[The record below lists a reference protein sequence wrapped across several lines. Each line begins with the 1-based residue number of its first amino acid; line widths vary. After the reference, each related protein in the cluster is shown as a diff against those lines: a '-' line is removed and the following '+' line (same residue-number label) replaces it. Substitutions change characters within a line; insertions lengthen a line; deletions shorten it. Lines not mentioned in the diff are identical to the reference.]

1 MVICGKNAVSVP
13 TFRGVNQV
21 SVDAKGRMAMP
32 SRYRQLLHGHC
43 DGQLVITA
51 DCDGCLLVYPL
62 PQWPEIESQL
72 MKLPN
77 FSKQVR
83 FLQRIVLGY
92 ATECAMDAHGRFLL
106 PPPLREFAHIGKQ
119 AALIGQGA
127 KFELWD
133 YQSWSKQRDIW
144 MKEESDTKDV
154 HEVLEK
160 VRL

>member
-1 MVICGKNAVSVP
+1 MPVP
-13 TFRGVNQV
+13 TFRGVNQI

-32 SRYRQLLHGHC
+32 SRHRQLLQDYC

-62 PQWPEIESQL
+62 PQWSEIESQL

-83 FLQRIVLGY
+83 FMQRIVLGY
-92 ATECAMDAHGRFLL
+92 ATECAMDSHGRFLL
-106 PPPLREFAHIGKQ
+106 PPPLREFSHINKQ
-119 AALIGQGA
+119 AILIGQGQ

-133 YQSWSKQRDIW
+133 YQSWNKQRDIW